1 MRACRSRLVIA
12 VRPGAGSGLLSQVL
26 RQYSGP
32 ESELVSTR
40 QRADAVRQGI
50 AGAALVCVGSDD
62 LTGLQGVELG
72 EEFSVVLLPKNHR
85 LAGRAGVAADLEGEP
100 GYRAQCTESRLDEI
114 MDRVAHGRLVTVVGS
129 AATDRLPSE
138 VSAVPV
144 TDLPPTTLAL
154 CWLSGTSTPGLPAL
168 VGRRAPGSC

>member
-62 LTGLQGVELG
+62 LTGLQGGVIVKTCG
-72 EEFSVVLLPKNHR
+72 SV
-85 LAGRAGVAADLEGEP
+85 DLTFV
-100 GYRAQCTESRLDEI
+100 Q
-114 MDRVAHGRLVTVVGS
+114 
-129 AATDRLPSE
+129 
-138 VSAVPV
+138 VS
-144 TDLPPTTLAL
+144 
-154 CWLSGTSTPGLPAL
+154 
-168 VGRRAPGSC
+168 